1 MHLEFPI
8 RPERLTPAEQ
18 RLLEYIEGN
27 REEFLF
33 MTIGQLAAKMGL
45 SEATISR
52 FARHLGCQDFKQLKN
67 IVIEQ
72 NHLEGPAGKL
82 AGTLFTGN
90 GEEPFQAAEYLK
102 KQMLCLEKTMQNLE
116 PQVFLQAVE
125 TILSAKKIFI
135 HAQKRLGIHG
145 TAPFLP
151 AAPSG
156 TARRADSLR
165 RNGDDGRTRPGRRG
179 RCGPLFRLLQSILG
193 REGHP

>member
-18 RLLEYIEGN
+18 RVLEYIEGN

-102 KQMLCLEKTMQNLE
+102 KQMLYLEKN
-116 PQVFLQAVE
+116 
-125 TILSAKKIFI
+125 
-135 HAQKRLGIHG
+135 HAE
-145 TAPFLP
+145 
-151 AAPSG
+151 SG
-156 TARRADSLR
+156 TAGNRYTYSYRRKESSFTPKAPRRPWDSSFSSGCAAGDCRSHRSPPAER
-165 RNGDDGRTRPGRRG
+165 R
-179 RCGPLFRLLQSILG
+179 
-193 REGHP
+193 

>member
-90 GEEPFQAAEYLK
+90 GEEPFQAAEY
-102 KQMLCLEKTMQNLE
+102 
-116 PQVFLQAVE
+116 
-125 TILSAKKIFI
+125 
-135 HAQKRLGIHG
+135 
-145 TAPFLP
+145 
-151 AAPSG
+151 
-156 TARRADSLR
+156 
-165 RNGDDGRTRPGRRG
+165 
-179 RCGPLFRLLQSILG
+179 
-193 REGHP
+193 